1 MAAMTLQIDDL
12 LLQVEEIEA
21 RVAYT
26 AAKLRT
32 WNWHYEHII
41 LKASSSWFSLMKLR
55 SSGIK

>member
-32 WNWHYEHII
+32 
-41 LKASSSWFSLMKLR
+41 
-55 SSGIK
+55 

>member
-12 LLQVEEIEA
+12 LLQGEEIES

-41 LKASSSWFSLMKLR
+41 LKASSSC
-55 SSGIK
+55 